1 MRPSWIAIALLLA
14 GCKREPDAK
23 PAPPPTPTPTPAPA
37 APDASA
43 APGCQ
48 LADNPSRRQP
58 PGRIVAVGDL
68 HGDLTATRAALRV
81 AGVIDP
87 HDSWIGGT
95 TTLVQTGD
103 VLDRGDDEQAI
114 IDLLERL
121 ETEAAA
127 AGGAVIWLLGN
138 HELMNAA
145 GDFRYVT
152 HGGFTD
158 FADVPGLDLDA

>member
-1 MRPSWIAIALLLA
+1 MTQMRPRWNLIALLVCA
-14 GCKREPDAK
+14 FACACGCRREPDRK
-23 PAPPPTPTPTPAPA
+23 PPPVAPPPAPTPAPPLIPA
-37 APDASA
+37 VVDGT
-43 APGCQ
+43 GCQ
-48 LADNPSRRQP
+48 LADNPWRRP
-58 PGRIVAVGDL
+58 ATGRVVAVGDL

-81 AGVIDP
+81 AGVFDP

-145 GDFRYVT
+145 GDFRYV
-152 HGGFTD
+152 
-158 FADVPGLDLDA
+158 